1 MSVATAVS
9 RVAELEALLSRATGT
24 VPAVPAQGAQGGDFQ
39 SQLVQAS
46 AEATPAG
53 GAAAPAGSYTGPGA
67 RTPFAAE
74 IDAAARK
81 YNLDPNL
88 LRGLIR
94 AESNFN
100 PRAGSPAGAQGLT
113 QLMPATARSLGVTNP
128 FDPVQSI
135 EGGAKYL
142 RQQLD
147 RFGGDVRK
155 ALAAY
160 NAGPGAVQRYG
171 GIPPYQETQHYV
183 RRVMAYAAEYRGE
196 GSQRAA

>member
-9 RVAELEALLSRATGT
+9 RVAELETLLARATGAA
-24 VPAVPAQGAQGGDFQ
+24 PIAPSGSGGDFQ

-46 AEATPAG
+46 AQATPAG
-53 GAAAPAGSYTGPGA
+53 GAAAPAGNYTGPGA
-67 RTPFAAE
+67 KTPYAAE
-74 IDAAARK
+74 IDAAAQK

-100 PRAGSPAGAQGLT
+100 PRAGSHAGAQGLT
-113 QLMPATARSLGVTNP
+113 QLMPGTARSLGVTNP
-128 FDPVQSI
+128 FDPAQAI
-135 EGGAKYL
+135 AGGAKYL

-171 GIPPYQETQHYV
+171 GIPPYTETQNYV
-183 RRVMAYAAEYRGE
+183 RRVLEYAEQYRG
-196 GSQRAA
+196 QAAPSVAA